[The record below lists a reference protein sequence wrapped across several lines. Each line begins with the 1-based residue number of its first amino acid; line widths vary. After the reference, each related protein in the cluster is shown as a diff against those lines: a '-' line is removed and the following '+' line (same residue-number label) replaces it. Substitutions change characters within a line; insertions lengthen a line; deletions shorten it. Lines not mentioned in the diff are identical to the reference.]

1 MRNPVARP
9 LLLPVLFGC
18 FFLVPL
24 LVSAQAAAPLA
35 TAAVTYTEVT
45 RERVFDAQ
53 IEAINKATVSAQ
65 VSGRVEEI
73 RFDVDDYV
81 VKGDVLIRFRDRE
94 QRARLQSAQA
104 HFEEAEAEFKRI
116 EEVYR
121 KKVVS
126 RAAYDRAAAR
136 LKAARAALDEA
147 REALENTVVRAPYN
161 GIVVKRHIEVGE
173 TAQRGQRLM
182 TGLSLEQ
189 LRATV
194 QIPQNL
200 INAIRKQ
207 RKARV
212 ILGGDSVVPAEKL
225 VISPYADPK
234 SHTFEIRARL
244 AASVPGI
251 YPGMLVKIAFA
262 VGSERRLSIPLGALA
277 RRSEVTAVY
286 VQNGETLV
294 MRQVR
299 VGNLLPEGRIE
310 ILAGVEEGEQ
320 VVLDPVTAAV
330 RIKDGMVAT
339 VGDGE

>member
-1 MRNPVARP
+1 MRYTHARA
-9 LLLPVLFGC
+9 LFWLC
-18 FFLVPL
+18 LFASLFI
-24 LVSAQAAAPLA
+24 AAASAAGPLA
-35 TAAVTYTEVT
+35 TAPVIYTEVV

-53 IEAINKATVSAQ
+53 IEAVNRATVSAQ

-94 QRARLQSAQA
+94 QRARFERAQA
-104 HFEEAEAEFKRI
+104 RFEEAEAEFKRI
-116 EEVYR
+116 EEVFG
-121 KKVVS
+121 KGVVS

-136 LKAARAALDEA
+136 LKAARAALAEA

-194 QIPQNL
+194 QVPQNL

-207 RKARV
+207 RRARV
-212 ILGGDSVVPAEKL
+212 ILPGSVVPAEKL
-225 VISPYADPK
+225 VISPYADPQ
-234 SHTFEIRARL
+234 SHTFEVRARL

-251 YPGMLVKIAFA
+251 YPGMLAKIAFA
-262 VGSERRLSIPLGALA
+262 VGGERRLSIPLRALA
-277 RRSEVTAVY
+277 RRSEVIGVY
-286 VQNGETLV
+286 VQSETGLV
-294 MRQVR
+294 LRQVR
-299 VGNLLPEGRIE
+299 VGRPLPGDRVE
-310 ILAGVEEGEQ
+310 ILAGLEEGEQ
-320 VVLDPVTAAV
+320 VVLDPVAAAEQL
-330 RIKDGMVAT
+330 KLGAPSPAA
-339 VGDGE
+339 DGE